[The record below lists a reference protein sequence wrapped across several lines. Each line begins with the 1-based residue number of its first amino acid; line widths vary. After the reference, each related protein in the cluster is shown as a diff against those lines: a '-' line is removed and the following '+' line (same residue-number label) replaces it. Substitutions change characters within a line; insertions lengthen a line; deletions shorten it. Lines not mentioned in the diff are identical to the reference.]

1 MGSIYWKLS
10 WRTRLLLILFSL
22 TLFVSAFLLFWV
34 QLMVAK
40 AILPLLGGSPSVWNA
55 CQFFFQST
63 LLLGYG
69 YSHLNA
75 KWWGT
80 RRGAIAHSLLLWLP
94 LFFLPIA
101 IADSS
106 PPHSGANPI
115 FWLLALLLSAVGLPF
130 FVVSASAPL
139 LQRWFA
145 DSDRPGGQ
153 DPYFL
158 YSASNLGSLLG
169 LLLYPT
175 LIEPNFSLSSQSL
188 LWASGYGLLIFLT
201 LSCVVLGN
209 GEWGIGNWELG
220 IGNRANSPSSERVRG
235 WVIGIGHWA
244 SGIGDKKNRSAGVP
258 PAPSEPG
265 EKEEDKGGKGGKE
278 DLENLENLEEN
289 NPQLKTQN
297 SQAQLKTQ
305 NSKLKTQNY
314 PQFPI
319 PNSLYP
325 MRLAHWILLAFLPS
339 SLMLGVTTYLTTDL
353 AAIPLLWAI
362 PLALYLLSFIL
373 TFAPRTRL
381 PHQTLVI
388 LLPLLLASGIIL
400 SLLGAMEPVWL
411 WLPWHLGVFFAAACV
426 FHGELA
432 RRRPDPEQLTG
443 FYLWIAL
450 GGVLGGWFNAIAA
463 PLLFNSILEYPLIML
478 LGILILDS
486 GSQDSSLK
494 NTRLIALGLLFGA
507 LPVGFNPNGFQDNLP
522 ALVLASAILVAF
534 YFAFALG
541 WLRLGV
547 GLALIFMLGQFSG
560 GGLGG
565 LLESDRSFFGVNRVI
580 QDRRGE
586 YRVLVH
592 GTTLHGKQSL
602 DPERRD
608 IPLTYFYP
616 NSPIGQ
622 FFDNFNSSDRL
633 ERVAVLGLG
642 IGTLAAYSQPGQ
654 DWTFYEIDPTV
665 ARLAS
670 DSRYFTFLED
680 AKASVSIV
688 LGDGRLQLASVPDN
702 SYDAIVMDAFSS
714 DSIPVHLVTR
724 EALQLYFQKLR
735 SRGLLAVNIS
745 NRYINLEPV
754 LGALA
759 RDLGLSALRQIQ
771 LEISEAE
778 KKMGKSPS
786 HWVLLARDSKD
797 FGELARDLRWQPIQI
812 DKNTPLWTDDFSDIF
827 SVLGAKQ
834 F

>member
-1 MGSIYWKLS
+1 M
-10 WRTRLLLILFSL
+10 
-22 TLFVSAFLLFWV
+22 
-34 QLMVAK
+34 QVA
-40 AILPLLGGSPSVWNA
+40 ICN
-55 CQFFFQST
+55 T
-63 LLLGYG
+63 EY
-69 YSHLNA
+69 
-75 KWWGT
+75 
-80 RRGAIAHSLLLWLP
+80 
-94 LFFLPIA
+94 
-101 IADSS
+101 
-106 PPHSGANPI
+106 
-115 FWLLALLLSAVGLPF
+115 
-130 FVVSASAPL
+130 
-139 LQRWFA
+139 
-145 DSDRPGGQ
+145 
-153 DPYFL
+153 
-158 YSASNLGSLLG
+158 
-169 LLLYPT
+169 
-175 LIEPNFSLSSQSL
+175 
-188 LWASGYGLLIFLT
+188 
-201 LSCVVLGN
+201 
-209 GEWGIGNWELG
+209 
-220 IGNRANSPSSERVRG
+220 
-235 WVIGIGHWA
+235 
-244 SGIGDKKNRSAGVP
+244 
-258 PAPSEPG
+258 
-265 EKEEDKGGKGGKE
+265 
-278 DLENLENLEEN
+278 
-289 NPQLKTQN
+289 
-297 SQAQLKTQ
+297 
-305 NSKLKTQNY
+305 
-314 PQFPI
+314 
-319 PNSLYP
+319 
-325 MRLAHWILLAFLPS
+325 FLPS

-373 TFAPRTRL
+373 TFAPRARL
-381 PHQTLVI
+381 PHQTLVT

-443 FYLWIAL
+443 FYLWIAV

-494 NTRLIALGLLFGA
+494 NTRLIAIGLLFGA
-507 LPVGFNPNGFQDNLP
+507 LPVGFNPNGFEDNLP

-534 YFAFALG
+534 YLAFALG

-547 GLALIFMLGQFSG
+547 GLALIFMLSQFSG

-602 DPERRD
+602 APERRH

-622 FFDNFNSSDRL
+622 FFDNFNSSQRL

-670 DSRYFTFLED
+670 DPHYFTFLED

-735 SRGLLAVNIS
+735 SRGLLAINIS

-786 HWVLLARDSKD
+786 HWVLLARESQD
-797 FGELARDLRWQPIQI
+797 FGDLARDLRWQPIQI
-812 DKNTPLWTDDFSDIF
+812 QKNTPIWTDDFSDIF